1 MRALIIPAAVLAAV
15 LAFALWSGCYIQNQ
29 AEAWTALL
37 GEADQAAG
45 EERWEET
52 EQRLQ
57 QSYDSWQKSRTF
69 LHTVVEHDDL
79 DEVETLFAAAFA
91 ACDEEDIPDFHTAL
105 NQLSEKLN
113 LLAETQEISVKNIL

>member
-37 GEADQAAG
+37 GEADRAAG

-52 EQRLQ
+52 GQQLQ
-57 QSYDSWQKSRTF
+57 QSY
-69 LHTVVEHDDL
+69 
-79 DEVETLFAAAFA
+79 
-91 ACDEEDIPDFHTAL
+91 DEEDIPDFHTAL
-105 NQLSEKLN
+105 NQLSEKLR

>member
-1 MRALIIPAAVLAAV
+1 M
-15 LAFALWSGCYIQNQ
+15 
-29 AEAWTALL
+29 AWTALL
-37 GEADQAAG
+37 GEADRAAG

-52 EQRLQ
+52 GQQLQ

-105 NQLSEKLN
+105 NQLSEKLR